1 MKKITCAAVA
11 AILLAGSAIL
21 GFAAGKRSVKPVV
34 GTTFYATIERKS
46 ADSIIAAGLE
56 INDINSRGR
65 FECRISDK
73 TVLDWRYTDISL
85 EDLDEGDLVAVT
97 YTGEVLEISPAVIND
112 VLRVQL
118 LEDEK

>member
-1 MKKITCAAVA
+1 MKKIICAAGVI
-11 AILLAGSAIL
+11 ILLAASAAL
-21 GFAAGKRSVKPVV
+21 GFTAGKKSVKPII
-34 GTTFYATIERKS
+34 GTTFYGTIEQKDGER
-46 ADSIIAAGLE
+46 IIVEGLE

-65 FECRISDK
+65 FDCQISDK

-97 YTGEVLEISPAVIND
+97 YIGEVLEISPAVINE